1 MDPWRGR
8 WSNNL
13 KNWCGKTG
21 LTEKSVWLALHCLLL
36 VKEWKS
42 VIFYLFSPPTHI
54 SSDVTGIE
62 TSNLL
67 VSSLAFLTILDEP
80 LDSALMIVHNGYN
93 IWRNPILL
101 TDLAASELRFKA
113 CYGIFHIQVSLR
125 FRFLCYVYISSQ
137 FNNNIYAAVCFSTV

>member
-1 MDPWRGR
+1 M
-8 WSNNL
+8 
-13 KNWCGKTG
+13 
-21 LTEKSVWLALHCLLL
+21 
-36 VKEWKS
+36 KEWKS
-42 VIFYLFSPPTHI
+42 VIFYLFFPPTHI

-101 TDLAASELRFKA
+101 TDLAASELHFKA
-113 CYGIFHIQVSLR
+113 CLWDLPYSG
-125 FRFLCYVYISSQ
+125 Q
-137 FNNNIYAAVCFSTV
+137 FEI

>member
-1 MDPWRGR
+1 MGIPEEGGGVIIKKIDVERRAW
-8 WSNNL
+8 L
-13 KNWCGKTG
+13 KNLFGWPYTVSFWWKNGRASYFICF
-21 LTEKSVWLALHCLLL
+21 LL
-36 VKEWKS
+36 
-42 VIFYLFSPPTHI
+42 PPT

-101 TDLAASELRFKA
+101 TDLASWAAFQSMLWDLP
-113 CYGIFHIQVSLR
+113 YSG
-125 FRFLCYVYISSQ
+125 Q
-137 FNNNIYAAVCFSTV
+137 FEI